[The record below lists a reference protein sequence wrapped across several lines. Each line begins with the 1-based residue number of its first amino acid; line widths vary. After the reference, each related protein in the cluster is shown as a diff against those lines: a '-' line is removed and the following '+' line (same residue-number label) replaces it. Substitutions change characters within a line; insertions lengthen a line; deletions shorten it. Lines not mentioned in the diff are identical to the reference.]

1 MNDQYLH
8 GVEILEAPAGPRPV
22 RASSVGAVGL
32 VGTALTG
39 PAGPAIVAGR
49 RAGEDSYGSAGT
61 IPAALA
67 AIYDQGIAPW
77 IVVVNALDRATHRT
91 AVAAADF
98 TFTAAG
104 AVQLDHRLVSDVV
117 VYEFSE
123 AEVGAGSDAAAV
135 GVEGADYAVD
145 LATGIVSRIEGGG
158 IAAAATKRVSYKYVD
173 ESLVTEAQVAAAAAR
188 LPDAESELGLIP
200 RILIAPGWTGRVTR
214 AAAVLPAVGA
224 ITGATVTAALLPLAD
239 RLRGIVV
246 ADGPNTT
253 DAEAIAYREL
263 FDSRRLFIVD
273 PGVKLAGSAGATYDA
288 PASGRTAGVMARNDA
303 DPERG
308 FWWSP
313 SNRPVLGIAG
323 TSRPVSFA
331 LSDAVSGSNH
341 LNEHEVA
348 TIIRQQGYR
357 LWGNRTC
364 SADPKWAFVSVVR
377 TADAINAALL
387 RSHLWAVDRGITAT
401 YADDVIESVNAYL
414 RGLLG
419 QGAILGGRCWIDP
432 ELNPAQQV
440 VAGQIHFDFDFTP
453 TYPAERVTFRSHI
466 TDRYVETIF

>member
-1 MNDQYLH
+1 MTDYLH

-32 VGTALTG
+32 VGTALAGPSG
-39 PAGPAIVAGR
+39 PALVAGR
-49 RAGEDSYGSAGT
+49 LAGEDSYGSAGT

-67 AIYDQGIAPW
+67 AIYGQGIAPW
-77 IVVVNALDRATHRT
+77 IVVVNALDTATHRT
-91 AVAAADF
+91 AAAAADF
-98 TFTAAG
+98 TFTADG
-104 AVQLDHRLVSDVV
+104 TVQLNHRLVSDVV
-117 VYEFSE
+117 VFAFSE
-123 AEVGAGSDAAAV
+123 AEVAAGSDAAEKE
-135 GVEGADYAVD
+135 VEGADYAVD
-145 LATGIVSRIEGGG
+145 PTTGIVSRIEGGG
-158 IAAAATKRVSYKYVD
+158 IAAASTKRISYKFID
-173 ESLVTEAQVAAAAAR
+173 ESLVTEAQVAAAADR
-188 LPDAESELGLIP
+188 LLDAESELGLIP

-224 ITGATVTAALLPLAD
+224 ITGATVTAALLGLAD

-246 ADGPNTT
+246 ADGPNTS

-288 PASGRTAGVMARNDA
+288 PASGRAAGVMARNDA

-323 TSRPVSFA
+323 TSRPVSFI
-331 LSDAVSGSNH
+331 LGDAASGANY

-364 SADPKWAFVSVVR
+364 SSDPKWAFVSVVR

-387 RSHLWAVDRGITAT
+387 RSHLWAVDRGHNR
-401 YADDVIESVNAYL
+401 DL
-414 RGLLG
+414 RRRRDRVG
-419 QGAILGGRCWIDP
+419 QRL
-432 ELNPAQQV
+432 PAQPGD
-440 VAGQIHFDFDFTP
+440 AGRHSRGTLL
-453 TYPAERVTFRSHI
+453 
-466 TDRYVETIF
+466 DRP

>member
-32 VGTALTG
+32 VGTALAG
-39 PAGPAIVAGR
+39 PAGAALVSGR
-49 RAGEDSYGSAGT
+49 LAGEDSYGTAGT

-67 AIYDQGIAPW
+67 AIYDQGVAPW
-77 IVVVNALDRATHRT
+77 VVAVNALDRSTHRS

-98 TFTAAG
+98 TFSAEG
-104 AVQLDHRLVSDVV
+104 AVQLGHRLVSDVV

-135 GVEGADYAVD
+135 EVEGVDYAVD
-145 LATGIVSRIEGGG
+145 PATGIVSRIEGGG
-158 IAAAATKRVSYKYVD
+158 IVAASTKRISYQFVD

-188 LPDAESELGLIP
+188 LLDTESELGLIP

-214 AAAVLPAVGA
+214 AVAVAPAIGA
-224 ITGATVTAALLPLAD
+224 ITGATVTAALLGLAD

-253 DAEAIAYREL
+253 DAEAIDYRDL
-263 FDSRRLFIVD
+263 FDSRRLYVVD
-273 PGVKLAGSAGATYDA
+273 PGVKLPDGAGATYDA
-288 PASGRTAGVMARNDA
+288 PASGRAAGVLARNDA

-323 TSRPVSFA
+323 TSRPVSFT
-331 LSDAVSGSNH
+331 LSDATSGSNR

-364 SADPKWAFVSVVR
+364 SSDPKWAFVSVVR

-401 YADDVIESVNAYL
+401 YVDDVVESVNAYL

-419 QGAILGGRCWIDP
+419 QGAILGGRCWVDP
-432 ELNPAQQV
+432 ELNPSQQV
-440 VAGQIHFDFDFTP
+440 VDGQIHFDFDFTP
-453 TYPAERVTFRSHI
+453 TYPAERVTFRSQI
-466 TDRYVETIF
+466 TDRYIETIF

>member
-32 VGTALTG
+32 VGTALAG

-49 RAGEDSYGSAGT
+49 LAGEDSYGSAGT

-77 IVVVNALDRATHRT
+77 IVVVNALDRSTHRT

-98 TFTAAG
+98 TFSAAG
-104 AVQLDHRLVSDVV
+104 AVQLGHRLVSDVV

-123 AEVGAGSDAAAV
+123 AEVAAGSDAAAV
-135 GVEGADYAVD
+135 EVEGVDYAVD
-145 LATGIVSRIEGGG
+145 PATGIVSRIEGGG
-158 IAAAATKRVSYKYVD
+158 IVAASTKRISYKYVD

-188 LPDAESELGLIP
+188 LLDTESELGLIP

-214 AAAVLPAVGA
+214 AAAVAPAIGA
-224 ITGATVTAALLPLAD
+224 IEGATVTAALLGLAD

-288 PASGRTAGVMARNDA
+288 PASGRAAGVMARNDA

-323 TSRPVSFA
+323 TSRPVSFT
-331 LSDAVSGSNH
+331 LSDATSGSNQPQRARGGHDHPAAGVPAVGQPH
-341 LNEHEVA
+341 L
-348 TIIRQQGYR
+348 
-357 LWGNRTC
+357 
-364 SADPKWAFVSVVR
+364 
-377 TADAINAALL
+377 
-387 RSHLWAVDRGITAT
+387 
-401 YADDVIESVNAYL
+401 
-414 RGLLG
+414 LLG
-419 QGAILGGRCWIDP
+419 PQVGVRLRRAHGRRHQRGAAAVPPVGRRQGHNRDLRRRRDRVGQR
-432 ELNPAQQV
+432 LPAQPAW
-440 VAGQIHFDFDFTP
+440 AGRHSRGTLL
-453 TYPAERVTFRSHI
+453 
-466 TDRYVETIF
+466 DRP